1 LTPVVPVAANVV
13 TGARAEFAVT
23 WRACPGS
30 AHVQCGTLRVPVDW
44 ARPHGRTI
52 AVAVARRPAEDAA
65 RRIGTLFF
73 NPGGPGDGGV
83 KYVLA
88 ADTFFSQTL
97 RSRFDIVSV
106 DPRGIGNS
114 TPLKCGIPLLTPTT
128 SLFPRT
134 AREFDRL
141 RDRDRSVARSCLRAS
156 GAQVKHMDTVSVARD
171 HEALRIALHVD
182 QVTWFVLSYGT
193 QLAANYAA
201 LYPEHTRAMVLDAAL
216 DHSAPEVSLT
226 ADAITTAEAAFDRFA
241 RWCTTSTECA
251 LHGRDVGKLFD
262 RLVQRADR
270 HPIAVAG
277 ALRPVTGEDIRMMM
291 PNLIVLRDPNVIGG
305 GRSWP
310 VASQALAGALAG
322 DASGF
327 AYPPFQG
334 PTDLLF
340 ALAANG
346 CGDYAVDIHT
356 FADVRERI
364 EMGRQLAPHL
374 QGGSQNW
381 QLMLCAGWPFHASNP
396 PRPLDVRGVPA
407 MIVHAT
413 HDPSVA
419 YKWAFALA
427 AQIRD
432 SVMLTR
438 IGDGHTSYY
447 TSDCARAAMDA
458 YLVEPTAR
466 ASRVCRT

>member
-1 LTPVVPVAANVV
+1 
-13 TGARAEFAVT
+13 
-23 WRACPGS
+23 
-30 AHVQCGTLRVPVDW
+30 
-44 ARPHGRTI
+44 
-52 AVAVARRPAEDAA
+52 
-65 RRIGTLFF
+65 
-73 NPGGPGDGGV
+73 
-83 KYVLA
+83 
-88 ADTFFSQTL
+88 
-97 RSRFDIVSV
+97 
-106 DPRGIGNS
+106 
-114 TPLKCGIPLLTPTT
+114 
-128 SLFPRT
+128 
-134 AREFDRL
+134 
-141 RDRDRSVARSCLRAS
+141 
-156 GAQVKHMDTVSVARD
+156 MDTVSVARD

-216 DHSAPEVSLT
+216 DHSAPEASLT
-226 ADAITTAEAAFDRFA
+226 ADAIITAEAAFDRFA
-241 RWCTTSTECA
+241 RWCNTSADCA
-251 LHGRDVGKLFD
+251 LHGRNVGKLFD

-277 ALRPVTGEDIRMMM
+277 ALRPVTGEDIRMIM
-291 PNLIVLRDPNVIGG
+291 PNLLALKDPNVIGG
-305 GRSWP
+305 DLSWP
-310 VASQALAGALAG
+310 AASQALAGALAG
-322 DASGF
+322 DASAF

-356 FADVRERI
+356 FADVRQRI
-364 EMGRQLAPHL
+364 EMARRLAPHL
-374 QGGSQNW
+374 RGGSQNW
-381 QLMLCAGWPFHASNP
+381 QLLLCAGWPFRTSNR
-396 PRPLDVRGVPA
+396 PRPLDVEGVPA
-407 MIVHAT
+407 LIVHAT

-447 TSDCARAAMDA
+447 ASDCARAAMDA
-458 YLVEPTAR
+458 YLLSPR
-466 ASRVCRT
+466 APATRVCRR